1 MKGANL
7 FDLSSETAFSVNLSI
22 FSMPG
27 AFMDTRSFKKYC
39 CKVERYLTQGGCC
52 LSEIAS

>member
-7 FDLSSETAFSVNLSI
+7 FDLSSERAFSVNLSI

-27 AFMDTRSFKKYC
+27 AFMDTRSFKKYS
-39 CKVERYLTQGGCC
+39 CKVEGT
-52 LSEIAS
+52 